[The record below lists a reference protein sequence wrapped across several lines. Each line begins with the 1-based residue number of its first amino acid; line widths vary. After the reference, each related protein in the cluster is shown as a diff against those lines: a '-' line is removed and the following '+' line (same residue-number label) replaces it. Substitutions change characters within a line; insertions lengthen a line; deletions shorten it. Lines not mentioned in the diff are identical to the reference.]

1 MKDYTLPEDFD
12 WEFYLNNYSDLI
24 NAGLKSEK
32 EAKRHYLN
40 HGISENRVYKK
51 ELKEGKLII
60 KDEKLWVNFI
70 NICKDLIPYLPNDF
84 PIINKNSN
92 KKSLIVECRE
102 LKHNEFVIKN
112 TIHKL
117 GDGWGHI
124 IYCHKNNYNQIKSI
138 CDSISDQIE
147 IKLLD
152 KDLDRNGYNN
162 LLLDLNFWNGIDCE
176 KVLIYQTDTF
186 ILNDFDDSFLEY
198 DYVGA
203 PWYIE
208 HAAHIKKNLKIKDD
222 IIIGNGGLS
231 LRSLDNIRENL
242 GSKLNLDLMNN
253 KDLDTSLDKIP
264 EDLYFSILNAGNKL
278 PSFQRSLDFSNEI
291 DFIPSSFGL
300 HKPWKLKGYLDLELE
315 LKKSFFQKKKKR
327 ILFISHEESRTG
339 APILLK
345 ALIDYEVEKGEFDVW
360 CITLRKGNEDWKYP
374 QNIYYDE
381 IRGKTDFDKA
391 EWIQEVLNPNIVYAN
406 TIISVDFAKF
416 FNCYKIVSI
425 HENRSLIPE
434 TKYLY
439 EKLSSFDKILV
450 GCNAAKERLNSVD
463 IECEVTPYYLDFKE
477 FNLKKLGEHGNY
489 IVSSAYVQLRKGVH
503 RFIEIAKSMPHKK
516 FKWIGSTEG
525 VEIRD
530 NKITITGNNFLL
542 SEFDSNDPIRVVK
555 LTLDIPSNVEFL
567 GIKTRE
573 ENNNIIYNSEC
584 FLMLS
589 SDDTFPLVTID
600 AKIFGIPIVTL
611 KESGDSY
618 TICDEKDLVLEGY
631 DKEKIINYIDGL
643 EKNKTTRNV
652 SYNLIE
658 YFRENISI
666 NRNYYSGVLN
676 KKIKVFLPIS
686 SYSSD
691 FSYDLLKKS
700 IVSLQKFDYDIKI
713 ITDRIDD
720 YLIEVVN
727 GELEII
733 EVKSKIISHIE
744 KTFENYKQVG
754 GAYLMFE
761 IPKICIEKNYEDK
774 FVLYCDYDII
784 CNKDFSNL
792 LPCNIKYLAAC
803 PEWEKNNTNYF
814 NTGVIWI
821 NPKNMLE
828 MYNECENQILLNLN
842 IEMHDQSIL
851 NSVLG
856 NKWSKLDLRM
866 NWKPYW
872 GINNDSYILHYHWLK
887 PDVSLDDMSLKEKIN
902 NIGERI
908 IDLESTGYYFEFW
921 KNLENGFR

>member
-1 MKDYTLPEDFD
+1 MNGINPEGMDLFRKALEEIEKEFNKKDYSSEGKRKSTRKNVFD
-12 WEFYLNNYSDLI
+12 WEGFIESCY
-24 NAGLKSEK
+24 
-32 EAKRHYLN
+32 
-40 HGISENRVYKK
+40 
-51 ELKEGKLII
+51 ELTK
-60 KDEKLWVNFI
+60 
-70 NICKDLIPYLPNDF
+70 YLPKEF
-84 PIINKNSN
+84 PIIDKNSN

-112 TIHKL
+112 TIQKL

-124 IYCHKNNYNQIKSI
+124 IYCHKNNHNQIKSI

-152 KDLDRNGYNN
+152 KNLDRNGYNN
-162 LLLDLNFWNGIDCE
+162 LLLDLNFWNDIDCE

-186 ILNDFDDSFLEY
+186 ILNDFDSSFLEY

-264 EDLYFSILNAGNKL
+264 EDLYFSILNEGNKL
-278 PSFQRSLDFSNEI
+278 PSFQRALDFSNEI

-300 HKPWKLKGYLDLELE
+300 HKPWKLKSYLDLELA
-315 LKKSFFQKKKKR
+315 LKKSFLQKKKKR
-327 ILFISHEESRTG
+327 ILFISQEESRTG

-345 ALIDYEVEKGEFDVW
+345 DLIDYEVEREEFDVW
-360 CITLRKGNEDWKYP
+360 CITLRKGDDDWKYH

-381 IRGKTDFDKA
+381 IPGKTDLDKA
-391 EWIQEVLNPNIVYAN
+391 GWIQEVLNPNVVYAN
-406 TIISVDFAKF
+406 TIVSVDLAKF
-416 FNCYKIVSI
+416 FGCYKIISI

-434 TKYLY
+434 MEYLY

-450 GCNAAKERLNSVD
+450 GCNAIKERLNS
-463 IECEVTPYYLDFKE
+463 INLECEITPYYLKFKE
-477 FNLKKLGEHGNY
+477 FDLKDLPEDRGY
-489 IVSSAYVQLRKGVH
+489 IVSSGYVQMRKGVH
-503 RFIEIAKSMPHKK
+503 RFIEVAKLIPHKK
-516 FKWIGSTEG
+516 FKWIGSTDG
-525 VEIRD
+525 VEIKG
-530 NKITITGNNFLL
+530 NKITIIGSNFLFD
-542 SEFDSNDPIRVVK
+542 EFETGEPIRSIK
-555 LTLDIPSNVEFL
+555 LTLDIPENVEFL
-567 GIKTRE
+567 GLKTKE
-573 ENNNIIYNSEC
+573 ENDKIISNSEC

-589 SDDTFPLVTID
+589 SDDTFPVVAIT
-600 AKIFGIPIVTL
+600 AKIYGVPVVTL

-618 TICDEKDLVLEGY
+618 TICDEKDLVLEKY
-631 DKEKIINYIDGL
+631 DREKIIDYINTP
-643 EKNKTTRNV
+643 EKNKRNR
-652 SYNLIE
+652 SINYNLIE
-658 YFRENISI
+658 YFRGNIFI
-666 NRNYYSGVLN
+666 NRNYYSEVLN

-700 IVSLQKFDYDIKI
+700 IISLQKFDYDIKI
-713 ITDRIDD
+713 ITDRIND
-720 YLIEVVN
+720 YLIGVV
-727 GELEII
+727 GSELEII
-733 EVKSKIISHIE
+733 VIESKIINHIK
-744 KTFENYKQVG
+744 KTFEDYKQVS

-761 IPKICIEKNYEDK
+761 IPKICTEKNYEDK

-784 CNKDFSNL
+784 CNKDFSDI
-792 LPCNIKYLAAC
+792 LPYNTKYLAASS
-803 PEWEKNNTNYF
+803 EWEKNNTSYF

-821 NPKNMLE
+821 NSKNMLE
-828 MYNECENQILLNLN
+828 MYNECEDQILSNLN

-851 NSVLG
+851 NSVLK
-856 NKWSKLDLRM
+856 NKWNKLDLRM

-887 PDVSLDDMSLKEKIN
+887 PDMSLDDTDLKEKIN

-908 IDLESTGYYFEFW
+908 IDLESTRYYFEFW
-921 KNLENGFR
+921 KNFENGFR